1 MVGEWKIIIA
11 PIAEKR
17 IAKISNPDKQRILT
31 SIDELHSGLDGDLK
45 PLKGR
50 EEWRLR
56 VGDWRILLD
65 IDIKARLILVK
76 YVDSRGGIYK
86 KS

>member
-1 MVGEWKIIIA
+1 MVEEWKIIIA

-17 IAKISNPDKQRILT
+17 ISKIPNPDKRRILT
-31 SIDELHSGLDGDLK
+31 AINELYAGLSGDLK
-45 PLKGR
+45 PLKNR

-65 IDIKARLILVK
+65 IDIEARFILVK
-76 YVDSRGGIYK
+76 YIDSRGGVYK
-86 KS
+86 K

>member
-1 MVGEWKIIIA
+1 MVGEWEIIIA

-17 IAKISNPDKQRILT
+17 ISKIPNPDKRRILT
-31 SIDELHSGLDGDLK
+31 AIDELYSGLSGDLK

-56 VGDWRILLD
+56 VGGWRILLD
-65 IDIKARLILVK
+65 VDIEAQLILVK
-76 YVDSRGGIYK
+76 YIDSRGGVYK
-86 KS
+86 T

>member
-17 IAKISNPDKQRILT
+17 IHKIPNPDKRRILT
-31 SIDELHSGLDGDLK
+31 AIDKLHAGLSGDLK
-45 PLKGR
+45 PMKMR

-65 IDIKARLILVK
+65 IDIGARLILVK
-76 YVDSRGGIYK
+76 YIDSRGNVYK
-86 KS
+86 K